1 MSVAEDL
8 VAAFEPWLTPD
19 LETYLTAIGGMFSEV
34 ELYAIDEENDELGWA
49 ILLDPD
55 RAPVAAL
62 PYLAQYVGERLPVGL
77 DEAGMREWIKDA
89 PNQRRGTVESI
100 VRVAQRYLTG
110 QRTVAISERSGGG
123 ANPEDYLIVQTYTSE
138 TPYPAVTFA
147 DLRRDAVP
155 ADIVLTHNVMEGQAW
170 QQVKDDNPTWQD
182 VKNDF
187 ATWEDLRVQ
196 MPGFTV
202 WTRPRLP

>member
-1 MSVAEDL
+1 VSVAEDL
-8 VAAFEPWLTPD
+8 VAAFAPWMTPD
-19 LETYLTAIGGMFSEV
+19 LADYLTAIGGMFGEV
-34 ELYAIDEENDELGWA
+34 ELYAMADDDELGWS

-55 RAPVAAL
+55 AAPVQAL

-110 QRTVAISERSGGG
+110 QRTVAVRERSGTG
-123 ANPEDYLIVQTYTSE
+123 ANPEDYLTVQTYTTE
-138 TPYPAVTFA
+138 TPNPAVTFS
-147 DLRRDAVP
+147 DLRRDVVP
-155 ADIVLTHNVMEGQAW
+155 ADIVLTHNVMDGQAW
-170 QQVKDDNPTWQD
+170 ADVKLTYPTWAA
-182 VKNDF
+182 VKAAY
-187 ATWEDLRVQ
+187 ATWESARVQ

-202 WTRPRLP
+202 FTRPRVP

>member
-1 MSVAEDL
+1 VSVAEDL

-19 LETYLTAIGGMFSEV
+19 LKDYLTAIGGMFSEV

-55 RAPVAAL
+55 RAPVQAL

-77 DEAGMREWIKDA
+77 DEAGMREWIKDS
-89 PNQRRGTVESI
+89 PNQRRGTIESI

-110 QRTVAISERSGGG
+110 QRTVAISERSGTDV
-123 ANPEDYLIVQTYTSE
+123 NPEDYLIVQTYTSE
-138 TPYPAVTFA
+138 TPNPALTYA

-170 QQVKDDNPTWQD
+170 QQVKTDNASWQV
-182 VKNDF
+182 VKDSF
-187 ATWEDLRVQ
+187 PTWEDLRVQ

-202 WTRPRLP
+202 FTRPRLP

>member
-8 VAAFEPWLTPD
+8 VAAFQPWLTPD
-19 LETYLTAIGGMFSEV
+19 LEDYLTAIGGMFSEV
-34 ELYAIDEENDELGWA
+34 ELYAIDEDNDELGWA

-77 DEAGMREWIKDA
+77 DEVGMREWIKDS
-89 PNQRRGTVESI
+89 PNQRRGTIESI

-110 QRTVAISERSGGG
+110 QRTVAISERSGTDV
-123 ANPEDYLIVQTYTSE
+123 NPEDYLIVQTYTSE
-138 TPYPAVTFA
+138 TPNPALTFA

-170 QQVKDDNPTWQD
+170 QQVKDDNATWQV
-182 VKNDF
+182 VKDSF
-187 ATWEDLRVQ
+187 PTWEDLRVQ

-202 WTRPRLP
+202 WTRPRL